1 MKNVDVIRTFIN
13 GGRKAKTTNLEIV
26 NSNLFNYNTVIAEYT
41 NEYGLILNVTKYSQ
55 STSTIQN
62 ALIRELKDAG
72 IAYVTV
78 SGLGRGAS
86 RLAGHYE
93 KQNPN
98 VA

>member
-1 MKNVDVIRTFIN
+1 MKNVDVLKVFIN
-13 GGRKAKTTNLEIV
+13 GGKKASTQNLHITYD
-26 NSNLFNYNTVIAEYT
+26 SLFNYNTVIAEHT
-41 NEYGLILNVTKYSQ
+41 NEYGLIINVTKYSS